1 MENLKEAQADMRIG
15 YTNGAIGVIVSGAMW
30 LGAGFVAVFDNS
42 AHAIWALLIG
52 GVFIFPVSTVI
63 EKISGK
69 RGNHNKGNPLGAL
82 AMEGT
87 IWMIMCL
94 PLAYGLSL
102 LHHEWFFQGMLMLI
116 GGRYLTFATLY
127 GLKLY
132 WILGALLGGAAY
144 LLFGLQQPANV
155 SAFTG
160 GVIEIVFG
168 IVLLINFK
176 KNTAD
181 TSL

>member
-1 MENLKEAQADMRIG
+1 MENLNEAQADMRVG
-15 YTNGAIGVIVSGAMW
+15 YTNGSIGVIVSGAMW
-30 LGAGFVAVFDNS
+30 LTSGFVALFDTS

-63 EKISGK
+63 EKILGK
-69 RGNHNKGNPLGAL
+69 RGNHNKANPLGAL
-82 AMEGT
+82 AIEGT
-87 IWMIMCL
+87 IWMLMCL

-102 LHHEWFFQGMLMLI
+102 LHHEWFFQGMLMII

-127 GLKLY
+127 GLRLY

-144 LLFGLQQPANV
+144 LLIGLQQPV
-155 SAFTG
+155 YVCAFAG

-168 IVLLINFK
+168 VVLLIRFNSK
-176 KNTAD
+176 PI
-181 TSL
+181 